1 MTREQALDI
10 ITPRQ
15 FVEELQ
21 GLDPANMKY
30 DTISFPVN
38 TDRIDCSFRIFDPIF
53 MNGLLENN
61 ETIYAVLESDN
72 LTFQEKLE
80 YLNGLKHIVVQT
92 KILICLCFIRR
103 IIFVNSIIS
112 KIILER
118 FSSNDS
124 RTSFRFNYSS
134 SICRIY

>member
-1 MTREQALDI
+1 MTREEALDL

-15 FVEELQ
+15 FIEELQ

-61 ETIYAVLESDN
+61 ETIYAVLESDD

-92 KILICLCFIRR
+92 KNFNMPLLYKKNNIC
-103 IIFVNSIIS
+103 
-112 KIILER
+112 K
-118 FSSNDS
+118 
-124 RTSFRFNYSS
+124 FNYIKNHSGKVF
-134 SICRIY
+134 IK